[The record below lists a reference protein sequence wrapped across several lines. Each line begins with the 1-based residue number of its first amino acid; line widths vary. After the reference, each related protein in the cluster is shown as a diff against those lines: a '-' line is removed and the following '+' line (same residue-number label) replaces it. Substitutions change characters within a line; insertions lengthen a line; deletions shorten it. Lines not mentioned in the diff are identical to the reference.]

1 MHVRLLMY
9 FSKRIFLL
17 GPSHHLYLPGCALS
31 KHTHYATPNGNLPLD
46 QTTIETLRRTE
57 RFKNLSSSSD
67 SSEHSLEMHLPY
79 ICHLLSKSL
88 KEDEFPPL
96 VPILVGSTNPTAE
109 KEFGA
114 LLAPYVADPA
124 NVFIVSSDFCHWGSR
139 FSYTYYLPTNTTN
152 PSEGVSLKSKDR
164 PKDPPIHE
172 SIARLDKLAMT
183 AIEKGQHAD
192 FLATLRDTGNTVC
205 GRHPIGVI
213 MAAIEIVKG
222 QETSAGDPDLGRFH
236 FIRYERSGDVV
247 EGKDSSVSY
256 ASAFAVL

>member
-1 MHVRLLMY
+1 MHVRVLMY
-9 FSKRIFLL
+9 CSKRIFLL

-46 QTTIETLRRTE
+46 QNIVETLRRTE
-57 RFKNLSSSSD
+57 QFKNLSASSD

-79 ICHLLSKSL
+79 IHHLLSMSFKGQ
-88 KEDEFPPL
+88 DFPPL
-96 VPILVGSTNPTAE
+96 VPILVGSTNPTIE

-114 LLAPYVADPA
+114 LLAPFVADPA
-124 NVFIVSSDFCHWGSR
+124 NVFIISSDFCHWGSR
-139 FSYTYYLPTNTTN
+139 FSYTYYLPASTTD
-152 PSEGVSLKSKDR
+152 PSEGVSLRSKDQPR
-164 PKDPPIHE
+164 DPPIHE

-183 AIEKGQHAD
+183 AIEHGQHAD

-213 MAAIEIVKG
+213 MAAIETLKS
-222 QETSAGDPDLGRFH
+222 QRTSGDSSEQGKFH